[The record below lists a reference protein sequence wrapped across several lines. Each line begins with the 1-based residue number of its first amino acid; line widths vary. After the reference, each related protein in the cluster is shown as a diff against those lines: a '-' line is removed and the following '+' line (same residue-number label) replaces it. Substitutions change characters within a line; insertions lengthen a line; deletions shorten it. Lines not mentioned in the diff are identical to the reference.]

1 MKTEEINPGDILYD
15 EERKMLVKVARVDED
30 GVVKYSAITDMRRI
44 FQTPPP
50 PYRVGTRTADA
61 YVPATDE
68 QRKYME
74 RQLAVCEYID
84 LPKNNRMEVLAYI
97 IADLKAEN
105 MKLEQR
111 VHQLMDDYN
120 DVVRQLNG
128 KEKRKDEDP
137 SRQTLGEIMKMRDHC
152 DKLEKDNEQL
162 KRQCVQLQIE
172 RNEAKSHADTCEIQ
186 KEELFK
192 HIARFENSEFL
203 KIGDACTHR
212 DSLLDGKPVNIG
224 SGECC
229 SCQHFIKVDV
239 FGRKCVLC
247 ACRYDNTKAKEA
259 QECKNTDKKD

>member
-15 EERKMLVKVARVDED
+15 KERKMLVKVARVDED

-50 PYRVGTRTADA
+50 PYRVGTRTADV

-105 MKLEQR
+105 IELEQR

-137 SRQTLGEIMKMRDHC
+137 SRQTLGEMLKMRDHC
-152 DKLEKDNEQL
+152 DKLEKENREL
-162 KRQCVQLQIE
+162 KGFANVIHSFM
-172 RNEAKSHADTCEIQ
+172 K
-186 KEELFK
+186 
-192 HIARFENSEFL
+192 
-203 KIGDACTHR
+203 
-212 DSLLDGKPVNIG
+212 
-224 SGECC
+224 
-229 SCQHFIKVDV
+229 
-239 FGRKCVLC
+239 
-247 ACRYDNTKAKEA
+247 
-259 QECKNTDKKD
+259 DKKIYLEKGTSCGYIQGSPAVCSTACLECDFCLGVIEECGVICRQVLHDVKVSSVKR